1 MNQLFAWAIL
11 IAFMTSVMGLGS
23 LFMWIKRRYE
33 KRKHNTVWTYIIERK
48 NDTKKTAGQQAKV

>member
-48 NDTKKTAGQQAKV
+48 K